1 LTTRWNYDNEYD
13 LQTTSQ
19 ANTPYT
25 GIANV
30 PLYFQTPGQATGA
43 VNAQSA
49 NDYTAHEKVGAG
61 YLQAKFTVLE
71 RLQVL
76 GGVRVENTQQDYNTA
91 LPLTSTVGS
100 MGTIQYTDVLPSVHF
115 KYSLNRQ
122 QALRLSYF
130 KSISRPGFGDLI
142 PITDNSNEQFTFQGN
157 PYLKHVRA
165 DNLDLRYE
173 LFPGLADQILVGAF
187 YKRLQNP
194 IEYYVTNINGPSSLY
209 IKPQNTNDATNYGA
223 EAVFTK
229 YFGMFGIS
237 ANYTYTHSRVT
248 TTKRLYTFV
257 QGTGNTTLNV
267 NQTRPLQGQ
276 ANNVGNISLLFKNP
290 RMGLDVQL
298 AFAYTGDRIE
308 QVSPYANLDIWQKP
322 FTQLDL
328 SLEKK
333 LSRRF
338 TFFGK
343 VNNLTNSP
351 NKEYIKFP
359 YSSVNANF
367 HGGYKIPFQDA
378 GSNYTVAQRD
388 IYKLS
393 FLGGVRFKL

>member
-1 LTTRWNYDNEYD
+1 LIFDNEVEFRTGGLYRYKTRDNYDNEYD

-19 ANTPYT
+19 ANTPFT
-25 GIANV
+25 GIGNV

-61 YLQAKFTVLE
+61 YLQAKFMVLE

-100 MGTIQYTDVLPSVHF
+100 MGTIQYTDVLPSVHL
-115 KYSLNRQ
+115 KYSLPGQ

-187 YKRLQNP
+187 YKRLQ
-194 IEYYVTNINGPSSLY
+194 
-209 IKPQNTNDATNYGA
+209 
-223 EAVFTK
+223 
-229 YFGMFGIS
+229 
-237 ANYTYTHSRVT
+237 
-248 TTKRLYTFV
+248 
-257 QGTGNTTLNV
+257 
-267 NQTRPLQGQ
+267 TR
-276 ANNVGNISLLFKNP
+276 
-290 RMGLDVQL
+290 
-298 AFAYTGDRIE
+298 
-308 QVSPYANLDIWQKP
+308 
-322 FTQLDL
+322 
-328 SLEKK
+328 
-333 LSRRF
+333 
-338 TFFGK
+338 
-343 VNNLTNSP
+343 
-351 NKEYIKFP
+351 
-359 YSSVNANF
+359 
-367 HGGYKIPFQDA
+367 
-378 GSNYTVAQRD
+378 
-388 IYKLS
+388 
-393 FLGGVRFKL
+393 